1 MKPSPRIT
9 ESQLQALLDKEWGI
23 MAMAKVTPPPEHW
36 QSLAQIAAKWGVTE
50 SIASK
55 RLRTYRDDGTVSTRR
70 FRINSRWSTHF
81 CPTAVLRKLEPTHVS
96 PKAQGRGT
104 HSD

>member
-1 MKPSPRIT
+1 MVT
-9 ESQLQALLDKEWGI
+9 
-23 MAMAKVTPPPEHW
+23 AKDTPPPAHW
-36 QSLAQIAAKWGVTE
+36 QSVHQLAAKWGVTVNV
-50 SIASK
+50 ASK
-55 RLRTYRDDGTVSTRR
+55 RLRTCRNDGTVSTRR

-81 CPTAVLRKLEPTHVS
+81 CPTAVLRKLEPAHVS